1 MTSIIE
7 TRLSARLEAGLSVV
21 PARMTDVQQLRSGM
35 EHRNS
40 RWANAR
46 RRFTTRFA
54 KFPSDARDEL
64 LHLWMACEGMTYGF
78 LLKDPS
84 DYQASAEALG
94 TSPAGSTAVQ
104 LIKTYSFGS
113 GGTARTHVRTIT
125 RPVAATVTV
134 YQNGVAKAGTLD
146 ATTGLFTPTTAW
158 TAAATLTW
166 TGEFLVPVRFA
177 TDEPE
182 WVVPFNGIAEINA
195 DFIEVLGE

>member
-1 MTSIIE
+1 MSIIE
-7 TRLSARLEAGLSVV
+7 TRLSARLEVGLSVV
-21 PARMTDVQQLRSGM
+21 PMRMTDVQQLRSGM

-46 RRFTTRFA
+46 RRFTTRYA
-54 KFPSDARDEL
+54 KLPHDARDEL

-78 LLKDPS
+78 LLRDPS
-84 DYQASAEALG
+84 DYQATDESLG
-94 TSPAGSTAVQ
+94 NAPAGSAAVQ
-104 LIKTYSFGS
+104 LQKTYSFGS

-125 RPVAATVTV
+125 RPEVGTITV
-134 YQNGVAKAGTLD
+134 YQNGVAKAGTTD
-146 ATTGLFTPTTAW
+146 VVTGMFTPTTAW
-158 TAAATLTW
+158 TEGATLTA
-166 TGEFLVPVRFA
+166 TYRFLVPVRFA